1 MDWDLWKRSLKYNW
15 YNYDNNKQKT
25 LKLSKAEF
33 LCDPDQLLQIQH
45 EELKVWCLANN
56 LRKK

>member
-45 EELKVWCLANN
+45 
-56 LRKK
+56 